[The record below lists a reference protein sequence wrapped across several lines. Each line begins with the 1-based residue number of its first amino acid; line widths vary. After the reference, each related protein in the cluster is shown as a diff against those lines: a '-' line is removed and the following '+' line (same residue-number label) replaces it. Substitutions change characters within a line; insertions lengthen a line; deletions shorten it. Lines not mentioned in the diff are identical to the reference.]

1 MCRRLLLW
9 STGVLSDSVQ
19 LRLQMSKGCLSADQ
33 VPVALLLPFCEEHCT
48 NTVPAGIQVRPAGH
62 VHTDALPVRD
72 VCVVPGKAV
81 VRQLSQRAVLPDHI
95 VVPDL
100 PGGAFLRRG
109 GGDSGAV
116 PGEQLLP
123 ARVIL
128 ADEMPG
134 QQSVWA
140 GIQDGFAVRMSGV
153 PTGAARRGRVALL
166 LRCESID

>member
-48 NTVPAGIQVRPAGH
+48 DAVPAGIQVRPAGH

-81 VRQLSQRAVLPDHI
+81 VRQVSQRTVLPHHI
-95 VVPDL
+95 IVADL
-100 PGGAFLRRG
+100 PDGTFLRRG

-116 PGEQLLP
+116 SGEQLLS
-123 ARVIL
+123 ARVVP
-128 ADEMPG
+128 AHQMPG

-140 GIQDGFAVRMSGV
+140 GIQDGFAVHVSAAVRI
-153 PTGAARRGRVALL
+153 TGN
-166 LRCESID
+166 